1 MINELQ
7 EVEAYL
13 KGDNIKKHE
22 CTFRM
27 CFLLAKY
34 YNLQGMEPID
44 IRQNIFGWA
53 NAHGI
58 YIKHNVN
65 DIIRMA
71 MEDVAPLHS
80 EDVYVNEED
89 IYEITRRFDTK
100 NTRMC
105 ALGML
110 LYAKAYSDEEGKFT
124 FNQADF
130 AKWVGIQQPHVSEH
144 FEELEAFKYIEKI
157 YASGDQTFAWNG
169 RIIGKKIKYRLK
181 VPHENVGEYKIVNN
195 NLQELY
201 HKIFVDANK
210 MG

>member
-1 MINELQ
+1 MIDEFQ

-13 KGDNIKKHE
+13 RGENILKHE

-34 YNLQGMEPID
+34 YYLQGIAPID
-44 IRQNIFGWA
+44 IRQKIFDWA
-53 NAHGI
+53 NSYGI

-65 DIIRMA
+65 DIIRMVA
-71 MEDVAPLHS
+71 EDAAPLHS
-80 EDVYVNEED
+80 EDIYVSKAD
-89 IYEITRRFDTK
+89 IAEIVRRFDTK

-110 LYAKAYSDEEGKFT
+110 LYAKAYADEEGKFT

-130 AKWVGIQQPHVSEH
+130 AKWVGIQQPHVSEY
-144 FEELEAFKYIEKI
+144 FEELEMFDYIEKI

-169 RIIGKKIKYRLK
+169 RIIGKKIKYKLK
-181 VPHENVGEYKIVNN
+181 VPYENVGEYKITNN

-201 HKIFVDANK
+201 HKSFL
-210 MG
+210 

>member
-1 MINELQ
+1 MINEFQ

-13 KGDNIKKHE
+13 RGDNILKHE

-34 YNLQGMEPID
+34 YYLQGMEPIN
-44 IRQNIFGWA
+44 IRQNIFDWA
-53 NAHGI
+53 NSYGI

-65 DIIRMA
+65 DIIRMVA
-71 MEDVAPLHS
+71 EDAAPLHS
-80 EDVYVNEED
+80 EDVYVSMAD
-89 IYEITRRFDTK
+89 IAEIVRRFDTK

-110 LYAKAYSDEEGKFT
+110 LYAKAYADEEGKFT

-130 AKWVGIQQPHVSEH
+130 AKWVGIQQPHVSEY
-144 FEELEAFKYIEKI
+144 FEELEMFDYIEKI

-169 RIIGKKIKYRLK
+169 RIIGKKIKYKLK
-181 VPHENVGEYKIVNN
+181 VPYENEGDYKICDN
-195 NLQELY
+195 NLQNLY
-201 HKIFVDANK
+201 QQVFCKK
-210 MG
+210 